1 MSGPAGRPAGPGVG
15 GPGARRGPGMMGAM
29 IPTGAKA
36 QNFRASFR
44 RLLERLRPEMPRIAL
59 DIDTPEDL
67 ALFVRTPSQTRA
79 YALLRQWRLRL
90 DDEGLP
96 ATSA

>member
-1 MSGPAGRPAGPGVG
+1 VVH
-15 GPGARRGPGMMGAM
+15 
-29 IPTGAKA
+29 
-36 QNFRASFR
+36 
-44 RLLERLRPEMPRIAL
+44 LPRIAL

-90 DDEGLP
+90 DDEGLQ
-96 ATSA
+96 ASSA